1 LQVISGVTELD
12 LDEVDHIK
20 PSSAALSVPESAMN
34 MPGMSDMPPMAS
46 APPFSLKSLGGVIG
60 CLTNEDDG
68 KTMLKLFHSQKVY
81 RLEAQPFLFSANE
94 GRLVHVTGHFGSVVE
109 VEDPHVPSYVV
120 DTVDVVMP
128 NCSPKIK
135 LADIKKALAPPVGP
149 IGGEVGMGPMSF
161 IPATITIDVGEQVV
175 WKNTSSYFHNVVND
189 PQRAI
194 NRMDVSF
201 PSGANAF
208 GSALLQPN
216 AVFYH
221 TFDRPGT
228 YHYVCTIHETSM
240 KGTVIVRSG
249 PLLAMEKK

>member
-1 LQVISGVTELD
+1 
-12 LDEVDHIK
+12 
-20 PSSAALSVPESAMN
+20 
-34 MPGMSDMPPMAS
+34 
-46 APPFSLKSLGGVIG
+46 
-60 CLTNEDDG
+60 
-68 KTMLKLFHSQKVY
+68 
-81 RLEAQPFLFSANE
+81 
-94 GRLVHVTGHFGSVVE
+94 
-109 VEDPHVPSYVV
+109 
-120 DTVDVVMP
+120 
-128 NCSPKIK
+128 
-135 LADIKKALAPPVGP
+135 
-149 IGGEVGMGPMSF
+149 
-161 IPATITIDVGEQVV
+161 VV

-249 PLLAMEKK
+249 PLLAMDKK